1 MSDSEP
7 ERGPQGQPPTFQV
20 RIPVEWEESDDVPI
34 VYANQVLISHAGPE
48 FFLVFG
54 TVVPPLNTS
63 ELPDTLQIKP
73 QVRVVVSREAM
84 GSIVQ
89 AMNDN
94 LKRYH
99 SGQQQQQGRRPPAT
113 QSGTP
118 G

>member
-1 MSDSEP
+1 MSDREP
-7 ERGPQGQPPTFQV
+7 PKQTPSAPTFQV
-20 RIPVEWEESDDVPI
+20 RIPIEWEDTEDVPI

-48 FFLVFG
+48 FFMVFG
-54 TVVPPLNTS
+54 VVVPPLNTT
-63 ELPDTLQIKP
+63 ELPDSLKIHP

-94 LKRYH
+94 LQRFRD
-99 SGQQQQQGRRPPAT
+99 GQRR
-113 QSGTP
+113 GD